1 MSPIRPE
8 NRGRYPDDWP
18 DISARIRFTRAEG
31 RCECDGR
38 CGHDHA
44 GRCLARHG
52 EPHPE
57 TGSKVVL
64 TVAHLNHTPED
75 CDDANLMA
83 ACQRCHL
90 AYDRH
95 LHTANARRTRD
106 ERRGQPSLLD
116 GVA

>member
-8 NRGRYPDDWP
+8 NRGRYPDDWS
-18 DISARIRFTRAEG
+18 DISARIRFVRADG

-38 CGHDHA
+38 CGHDHG
-44 GRCLARHG
+44 GRCLAHHNW
-52 EPHPE
+52 PHPE
-57 TGSKVVL
+57 TGSKVIL
-64 TVAHLNHTPED
+64 TVAHLDHTPEN
-75 CDDANLMA
+75 CDDDNLMA

-106 ERRGQPSLLD
+106 ERRGQSSLLD
-116 GVA
+116 ER